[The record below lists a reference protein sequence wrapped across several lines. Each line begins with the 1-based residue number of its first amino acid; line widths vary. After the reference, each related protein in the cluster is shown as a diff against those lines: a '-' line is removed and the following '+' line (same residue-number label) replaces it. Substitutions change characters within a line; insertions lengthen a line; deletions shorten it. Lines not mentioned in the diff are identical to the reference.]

1 METTTCVLLAT
12 NTVNSGAMISSV
24 STSPQSGGKI
34 AISRN
39 VVKPAVGDNSAQG
52 LLRCKKRINL
62 SQLSYSLP
70 QSQPVAVAR
79 RNERERNRV
88 RMVNMGFATL
98 KQHVPNGAKNKKM
111 SKVETLR
118 AAVEYIKQL
127 QELLSDQH
135 SSVAALKERDI
146 LLYNGQIDENCYPVS
161 VPTTN
166 NLDATNAATNTTLYS
181 TSNPETLAP
190 ESPTPSLG
198 SDAASPNHSLGYDV
212 CSPHSSLS
220 PEEEDLLEFTSW
232 FS

>member
-12 NTVNSGAMISSV
+12 NTVSSGVTFSSA
-24 STSPQSGGKI
+24 STSLQSGGKI

-39 VVKPAVGDNSAQG
+39 VIKPAAGDNSAQG

-70 QSQPVAVAR
+70 QAQPVAVAR

-127 QELLSDQH
+127 QQLLSEQDN
-135 SSVAALKERDI
+135 SVATLKERNI
-146 LLYNGQIDENCYPVS
+146 LLYSGQMDENCYPIS

-166 NLDATNAATNTTLYS
+166 NLDATNTPLYS

-190 ESPTPSLG
+190 NSPTPSLG